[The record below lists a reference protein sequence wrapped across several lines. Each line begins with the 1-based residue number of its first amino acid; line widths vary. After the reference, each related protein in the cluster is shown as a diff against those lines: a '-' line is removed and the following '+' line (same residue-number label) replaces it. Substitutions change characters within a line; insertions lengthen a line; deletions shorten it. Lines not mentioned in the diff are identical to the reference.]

1 MLGKFSGQQQPDG
14 GLDLPGGDGRPL
26 VVVGELGGL
35 SSDPLEDVVD
45 ERVHD
50 AHGLGRDSSVGVNL
64 FQDFVDVDG
73 VGLLPLLSLGSLL
86 TSSLLCLGS
95 VASVSLTGLLDGLSD
110 TLGWHNVV

>member
-26 VVVGELGGL
+26 VVVRELGGL

-50 AHGLGRDSSVGVNL
+50 AHGL
-64 FQDFVDVDG
+64 
-73 VGLLPLLSLGSLL
+73 
-86 TSSLLCLGS
+86 
-95 VASVSLTGLLDGLSD
+95 
-110 TLGWHNVV
+110 